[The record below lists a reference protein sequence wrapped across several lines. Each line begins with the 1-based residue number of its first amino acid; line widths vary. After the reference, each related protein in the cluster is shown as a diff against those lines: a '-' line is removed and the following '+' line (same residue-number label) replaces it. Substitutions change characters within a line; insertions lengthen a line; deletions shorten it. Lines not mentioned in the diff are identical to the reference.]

1 MLKGAAA
8 KPNAVLALMSE
19 DELLAAFRA
28 ADALLEGHFILSSG
42 LRSPRY
48 LQCARVLMDPA
59 RAERLARELALRI
72 PELVRDQIEAVV
84 SPAMGGV
91 IIGHEVGR
99 ALGKPAMFL
108 ERPQGVFEL
117 RRGFRLEPGTKVL
130 MVEDVV
136 TTGLS
141 SREAIDAVRV
151 AGAEVVAEAALVDRS
166 AGSADLG
173 VPFYPLIRIDVPTY
187 AAESVPPD
195 LAAIPPVKP
204 GSRAAA

>member
-1 MLKGAAA
+1 MMSDDEI
-8 KPNAVLALMSE
+8 LAE
-19 DELLAAFRA
+19 FRA

-48 LQCARVLMDPA
+48 LQCARVLMDPS
-59 RAERLARELALRI
+59 RAERLARALAGKIPAELRG
-72 PELVRDQIEAVV
+72 RIEAVV

-91 IIGHEVGR
+91 IIGHEMGR

-108 ERPQGVFEL
+108 ERPQGTFEL
-117 RRGFRLEPGTKVL
+117 RRGFRLDPGTKVL

-141 SREAIDAVRV
+141 SREAMDAVRE
-151 AGAEVVAEAALVDRS
+151 AGAEVLAEASLVDRS
-166 AGSADLG
+166 SGKADLG
-173 VPFYPLIRIDVPTY
+173 VPFFPLIRIDVPTY
-187 AAESVPPD
+187 EADALPPE
-195 LAAIPPVKP
+195 LASIPAVKP

>member
-1 MLKGAAA
+1 MMSDDEI
-8 KPNAVLALMSE
+8 LAE
-19 DELLAAFRA
+19 FRA

-59 RAERLARELALRI
+59 RSERLARELASRI
-72 PELVRDQIEAVV
+72 PQDVRDRIHAVI

-91 IIGHEVGR
+91 IIGHEMGR
-99 ALGKPAMFL
+99 ALGRPAMFL
-108 ERPQGVFEL
+108 ERPQGTFEL
-117 RRGFRLEPGTKVL
+117 RRGFRIDPGTKVL

-141 SREAIDAVRV
+141 SREAIDAVRA
-151 AGAEVVAEAALVDRS
+151 AGGDVLSEAALVDRS
-166 AGSADLG
+166 SGSADLG

-187 AAESVPPD
+187 EADSVPPE
-195 LAAIPPVKP
+195 LASIPAIKP
-204 GSRAAA
+204 GSRAAV

>member
-1 MLKGAAA
+1 M
-8 KPNAVLALMSE
+8 AVADMMTDDEILAE
-19 DELLAAFRA
+19 FRA

-59 RAERLARELALRI
+59 RAERLARALAAKLPVEIR
-72 PELVRDQIEAVV
+72 EQIEAVV

-91 IIGHEVGR
+91 IIGHEMGR
-99 ALGKPAMFL
+99 ALERPAMFL
-108 ERPQGVFEL
+108 ERPQGTFEL
-117 RRGFRLEPGTKVL
+117 RRGFRLDQRTKVL

-141 SREAIDAVRV
+141 SREAIDAVQRE
-151 AGAEVVAEAALVDRS
+151 GAEVIAEAALVDRS
-166 AGSADLG
+166 SGTADLG
-173 VPFYPLIRIDVPTY
+173 VPLYPLIRIDVPTY
-187 AAESVPPD
+187 SADAVPPE
-195 LAAIPPVKP
+195 LAAIPPTKP

>member
-1 MLKGAAA
+1 MMSDDEI
-8 KPNAVLALMSE
+8 LAE
-19 DELLAAFRA
+19 FRA

-42 LRSPRY
+42 LRSARY

-72 PELVRDQIEAVV
+72 PERVRDQIEAVI

-91 IIGHEVGR
+91 IIGHEMGR
-99 ALGKPAMFL
+99 ALGKAAMFL
-108 ERPQGVFEL
+108 ERPQGAFEL
-117 RRGFRLEPGTKVL
+117 RRGFGIAPGTQVL

-141 SREAIDAVRV
+141 SREAIEAVRS
-151 AGAEVVAEAALVDRS
+151 AGGEVIAEASLVDRS
-166 AGSADLG
+166 SGQADLG
-173 VPFYPLIRIDVPTY
+173 VPFFPLVRIDVPTY
-187 AAESVPPD
+187 AAESVPPE
-195 LAAIPPVKP
+195 LAAIPAIKP

>member
-1 MLKGAAA
+1 MMS
-8 KPNAVLALMSE
+8 NDEILAE
-19 DELLAAFRA
+19 FRA

-48 LQCARVLMDPA
+48 LQCARVLMDGA
-59 RAERLARELALRI
+59 RAERLAKALAARI
-72 PELVRDQIEAVV
+72 PAELGERIEVVV

-91 IIGHEVGR
+91 IIGHEMGR
-99 ALGKPAMFL
+99 ALGKPAMFV
-108 ERPQGVFEL
+108 ERPQGRFEL
-117 RRGFRLEPGTKVL
+117 RRGFRLDPGTRVL

-141 SREAIDAVRV
+141 SREAIDAVRE
-151 AGAEVVAEAALVDRS
+151 AGGDVVAEAALVDRS

-173 VPFYPLIRIDVPTY
+173 VPFFPLIRIDVPTY
-187 AAESVPPD
+187 QADALPPE
-195 LAAIPPVKP
+195 LASIPAIKP

>member
-1 MLKGAAA
+1 MTDDEI
-8 KPNAVLALMSE
+8 LAE
-19 DELLAAFRA
+19 FRA

-42 LRSPRY
+42 LRSPKY

-59 RAERLARELALRI
+59 RAERLARALAAKI
-72 PELVRDQIEAVV
+72 PAEIRDGIAAVL

-91 IIGHEVGR
+91 IIGHEMGR

-108 ERPQGVFEL
+108 ERPDGMFEL
-117 RRGFRLEPGTKVL
+117 RRGFSIAPGTKVL

-141 SREAIDAVRV
+141 SREAIEAVGR
-151 AGAEVVAEAALVDRS
+151 AGGEVVAEASLVDRS
-166 AGSADLG
+166 GGHAELG
-173 VPFYPLIRIDVPTY
+173 VPFFPLIRIDVPTFT
-187 AAESVPPD
+187 ADALPPE
-195 LAAIPPVKP
+195 LAAIPAVKP